1 MAKFKD
7 FGAGSDTPQE
17 PISFAIH
24 GETFECKPAIQ
35 GKFLL
40 DLVAR
45 SANQDDPSESAK
57 VIGDFFKTVLSTE
70 SYSRFTYLSEDSDKI
85 VDVET
90 LSEIV
95 GWLVEQYTDRPTQRP
110 ELS

>member
-7 FGAGSDTPQE
+7 FGAGNDIPQE
-17 PISFAIH
+17 PISFVLH
-24 GETFECKPAIQ
+24 GETFDCKPAIQ

-45 SANQDDPSESAK
+45 SGNQDDPAESAK
-57 VIGDFFKTVLSTE
+57 VIGDFFKTVLVNE
-70 SYSRFTYLSEDSDKI
+70 SFQRFTFLSEDSDKI

-90 LSEIV
+90 LSDIV
-95 GWLVEQYTDRPTQRP
+95 GWLVEQYTDRPIQRP